1 VKVSGGVPMTEGQR
15 LVRAL
20 VAARGV
26 ALVARKTKT
35 SDAGVKHWATGRRK
49 PGAEARLLL
58 EKHFGVGVS
67 AWDEKPPPPATKPK
81 IREPGEPLPPS
92 EPIAEEVT
100 SKELAFR
107 HIQRILRQI
116 EEAEADEASTRE
128 LAQLD
133 NALSTAIRVRA
144 RTAGE
149 LEVTEAML
157 MRSTAWARAM
167 RVLFE
172 ALEKHPEAAKDVEAA
187 FSAMVSA

>member
-1 VKVSGGVPMTEGQR
+1 MTEGQR

-26 ALVARKTKT
+26 ALVGRKTKT
-35 SDAGVKHWATGRRK
+35 SDAGVKHWTTGRRK

-58 EKHFGVGVS
+58 AEHFGIAV
-67 AWDEKPPPPATKPK
+67 ATWEEKPPTLTTKKEP
-81 IREPGEPLPPS
+81 REPGAPVPPS
-92 EPIAEEVT
+92 EPIHEEVS
-100 SKELAFR
+100 SKDLAFR

-116 EEAEADEASTRE
+116 EEAERDEASTRE

-172 ALEKHPEAAKDVEAA
+172 ALSKHPEAAKDVEAA
-187 FSAMVSA
+187 FAAMVAA